1 MKEII
6 KNILKKI
13 DYRLVKISKNKSSFD
28 ILLDLSNKYNIET
41 VLDVGANT
49 GQFANTLRK
58 NGYKNKIISF
68 EPNSKIY
75 DHLLKNSQRDKNWQI
90 FKQCALGDFDG
101 KIDLNISSYSPST
114 SILNFTNAHKMAKP
128 EAKMVDT
135 EKVNIFKL
143 DSLSEELNLQNDNLL
158 LKIDTQGYESNI
170 IKGANEILN
179 KIKILFCE
187 ISFIELYENQELWV
201 DIIKLINSKGFYICS
216 IENGFFDK
224 ESNELLQADIIF
236 IKK

>member
-6 KNILKKI
+6 KNILKKF

-101 KIDLNISSYSPST
+101 KIDLNISLLADKNLQRGDLKIKSG
-114 SILNFTNAHKMAKP
+114 SIEVSEIIDDKIKLSQSS
-128 EAKMVDT
+128 
-135 EKVNIFKL
+135 NIKK
-143 DSLSEELNLQNDNLL
+143 ELNDLEDKVSNSNKEGDKNLTTNPVET
-158 LKIDTQGYESNI
+158 KPQKKEEH
-170 IKGANEILN
+170 AN
-179 KIKILFCE
+179 
-187 ISFIELYENQELWV
+187 S
-201 DIIKLINSKGFYICS
+201 
-216 IENGFFDK
+216 
-224 ESNELLQADIIF
+224 
-236 IKK
+236 